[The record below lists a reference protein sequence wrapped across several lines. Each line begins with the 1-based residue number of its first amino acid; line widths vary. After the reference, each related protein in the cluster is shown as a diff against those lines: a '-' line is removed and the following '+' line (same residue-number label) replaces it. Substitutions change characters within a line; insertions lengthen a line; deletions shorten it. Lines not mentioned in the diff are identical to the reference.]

1 MRTSDKNI
9 TKHQEGTGISPAGT
23 SLCSHQQST
32 TAQFNGSSLDE
43 LRDFLVARGE
53 QRIEETSDR
62 LIAQL
67 REGKFL
73 SEQAISRISEEVAE
87 KVVSKILPDE
97 VESQRSFVS
106 SINRLVQ
113 TKSKALRF

>member
-9 TKHQEGTGISPAGT
+9 TKHQEDTGISPAGT
-23 SLCSHQQST
+23 NLCLRQRG
-32 TAQFNGSSLDE
+32 TAAYLGGSSIDE
-43 LRDFLVARGE
+43 LGKILVARGE
-53 QRIEETSDR
+53 QRIEETSDW

-67 REGKFL
+67 HEGKLL
-73 SEQAISRISEEVAE
+73 SEEAISRISGEVAE